1 MSFGRCSWLRLLGK
15 DRRAECCPKREKSPL
30 ANAIYLAICQ
40 GSIVRHSIFFT
51 FILLLLLFLLL
62 LSFLF
67 SFNLLLLLFLLF
79 LLFLSYFYFFHFL
92 LFLLLL
98 CPTMLHGRWRN
109 KSHLQAEIFLF
120 VLDNIRP
127 FDPFPAI
134 LIKST
139 SMYKYS
145 QGLFTICNVQINNT

>member
-1 MSFGRCSWLRLLGK
+1 MIKIAGK
-15 DRRAECCPKREKSPL
+15 GPTGGMLFKKRKISACKCDIPRHL
-30 ANAIYLAICQ
+30 SGQHCQ
-40 GSIVRHSIFFT
+40 AQYFFT

-62 LSFLF
+62 LLLFYF
-67 SFNLLLLLFLLF
+67 SFNFTSIIIFPFIFILFLLF
-79 LLFLSYFYFFHFL
+79 PFL
-92 LFLLLL
+92 LFLL

-120 VLDNIRP
+120 FLDNIRP

-139 SMYKYS
+139 SKYKYS
-145 QGLFTICNVQINNT
+145 QGLFTIYNVQINNT